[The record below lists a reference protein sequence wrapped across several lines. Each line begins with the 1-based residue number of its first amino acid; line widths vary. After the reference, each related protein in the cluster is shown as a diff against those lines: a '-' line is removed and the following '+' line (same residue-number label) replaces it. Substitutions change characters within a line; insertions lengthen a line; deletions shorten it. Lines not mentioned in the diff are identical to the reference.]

1 MSAPP
6 WLSDQPKT
14 WHEMNCALQD
24 ISTLLQHLG
33 ELPDARLLSYFDD
46 TRTHMADG
54 GPRRSVPPC
63 SNYPMFLNRLFEID
77 AAFQTGRS
85 DGLPPIPAT
94 SPGTPEGLS
103 PTGFVYWSRDF
114 LSAIAAPATAESIR
128 LTRDYMVRR
137 VRTRWLHT
145 AWCVARRRPPALSAT
160 PVVRNDPADA
170 TRKQLARKLANRV
183 QRLIGL
189 TIAALVLAVCI
200 SIYALS
206 GRLILA
212 NAQDL
217 EGGWSK
223 LDEQVEAQEDKI
235 FRSASLPLAAD
246 DRTSVGGLCD
256 LPPVPRPG
264 ETTYQVAENATG
276 TVPADRETSRYVSA
290 RQAHLCA
297 ERAKMLLDL
306 FVVTMHLQSWSSVVT
321 QGLGALR
328 LAPLFG
334 VMPSTLRTFA
344 AEDGGSLC
352 RQIRRTVS
360 SPPDCETVFWD
371 EINRSRNVARAILG
385 SITQYVLPVLYGFLG
400 AMASTLRTLRRK
412 VDASLLSYT
421 DRARI
426 QQGWILGIL
435 CGGVIGLFAS
445 YFGSA
450 DAISGLG
457 LSAFALLAGYNVD
470 GVFRF
475 LDDLSDRVFRPASTS
490 PATRPS

>member
-1 MSAPP
+1 MSAHP

-24 ISTLLQHLG
+24 ISTLLQYLG
-33 ELPDARLLSYFDD
+33 ELPDGRLLSYFDD

-63 SNYPMFLNRLFEID
+63 SSYSTFLNRVFEID
-77 AAFQTGRS
+77 AAFQTGRF
-85 DGLPPIPAT
+85 DGLPACAAA
-94 SPGTPEGLS
+94 SPGAPEGLS
-103 PTGFVYWSRDF
+103 STGFVYWSRDF

-128 LTRDYMVRR
+128 LTRDYMIRR

-145 AWCVARRRPPALSAT
+145 GWCVARQRPPAVPAT
-160 PVVRNDPADA
+160 PVRPNDPAEA

-206 GRLILA
+206 GRLILT

-217 EGGWSK
+217 EAAWSK
-223 LDEQVEAQEDKI
+223 LDEQVEAQEDRI

-246 DRTSVGGLCD
+246 DHTTVGGLCD
-256 LPPVPRPG
+256 LPPVPQPG
-264 ETTYQVAENATG
+264 QATYQVAENAAG
-276 TVPADRETSRYVSA
+276 TAPADRETSRYVSA

-321 QGLGALR
+321 QGLGAPQ
-328 LAPLFG
+328 LASLFG

-344 AEDGGSLC
+344 AEEDGSLC
-352 RQIRRTVS
+352 RQIRRTAKS
-360 SPPDCETVFWD
+360 TPCEAVFWD

-400 AMASTLRTLRRK
+400 AMAATLRTLRRK

-426 QQGWILGIL
+426 QQGAILGIL

-445 YFGSA
+445 YFGRT
-450 DAISGLG
+450 DAVSGLG

-475 LDDLSDRVFRPASTS
+475 LDDFSDRVFRPASAS